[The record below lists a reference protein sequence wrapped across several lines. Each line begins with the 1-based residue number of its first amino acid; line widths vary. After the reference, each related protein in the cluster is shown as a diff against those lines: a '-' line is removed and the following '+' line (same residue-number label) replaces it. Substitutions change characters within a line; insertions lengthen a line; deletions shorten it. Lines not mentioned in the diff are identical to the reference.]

1 VARLTRATPFL
12 ELAQLC
18 RSVEATSKR
27 NEKIALISAFLKS
40 VSQEEVS
47 LVTLFLAGKPFPE
60 SDPRV
65 LEISYATISDASKNL
80 GQSRLTE
87 HPLTIKDVYNTLERI
102 AQTSGSKSRDKKLS
116 LLQTI
121 LTQTSAVEAEFLT
134 RMMLGEMRI
143 GVVEGVLLDAIA
155 EASGVP
161 RDLVRR
167 ANMLHGNIGDVARLA
182 MSQGPPALEHISLRL
197 FVPVKP
203 MLAEMADDAQQ
214 VLAEHKDGTAFEY
227 KFDGAR
233 IQIHGKGDRVQIFS
247 RRLTDVTDS
256 IPEIV
261 DFAKTQVKAKEF
273 LVEGEVVATGTAGK
287 PIPFQDLMRRFRR
300 VHGIEDMAGKIPLKL
315 YLFDAL
321 QVDGKTLIDQTYTDR
336 WTILSHL
343 VSKEHLAPRIITSDV
358 GKVESFMQSA
368 LKEGHE
374 GLMAK
379 SLSSNYSIGARGK
392 KWFKIKPA
400 DKLDVVIVAAD
411 WGSGRRVGWLSNY
424 HLAVRDRD
432 TGEFLVVGKTFKGLT
447 DAEFETITKRLQ
459 ELKTR
464 DGRYTV
470 YVKPAVVAEV
480 EYNEI
485 QKSPRYK
492 SGFALRFARI
502 SRFRDD
508 KKPDDA
514 DTLQRLQ
521 QLYDKQFENKA
532 RYNVEGAG

>member
-1 VARLTRATPFL
+1 LNRETPFFQ
-12 ELAQLC
+12 LAQLC
-18 RSVEATSKR
+18 RRVEATTKR
-27 NEKIALISAFLKS
+27 NEKIALIAEFLKL
-40 VSQEEVS
+40 VSSEEVS
-47 LVTLFLAGKPFPE
+47 LTTLFLAGKPFPE

-65 LEISYATISDASKNL
+65 LEISCATITEVGRNLGQKKLTESPLTISDVYRNL
-80 GQSRLTE
+80 G
-87 HPLTIKDVYNTLERI
+87 KI
-102 AQTSGSKSRDKKLS
+102 AEVSGSKSRDKKIS
-116 LLQTI
+116 LLQTL
-121 LTQTSAVEAEFLT
+121 LTQASPVELEFLV

-161 RDLVRR
+161 RELVRR
-167 ANMLHGNIGDVARLA
+167 AHMLHGDIGDVARLA
-182 MSQGPPALEHISLRL
+182 MTRSASALERIGLRL

-203 MLAEMADDAQQ
+203 MLAEMSEDAKQ

-233 IQIHGKGDRVQIFS
+233 IQIHKKDDKVRIFS

-261 DFAKTQVKAKEF
+261 DFAKSKVKASQY
-273 LVEGEVVATGTAGK
+273 LIEGEVVATGAEGR

-300 VHGIEDMAGKIPLKL
+300 IHEIEDMANKIPLRL

-321 QVDGKTLIDQTYTDR
+321 EVDGRNLIDEPYTER
-336 WTILSHL
+336 WKILSQI
-343 VSKEHLAPRIITSDV
+343 VPEERLAPRIISSDV
-358 GKVESFMQSA
+358 DRIESFMKSA

-379 SLSSNYSIGARGK
+379 SLTSNYSIGARGK
-392 KWFKIKPA
+392 KWFKLKPA
-400 DKLDVVIVAAD
+400 DRLDVVIVAAD

-424 HLAVRDRD
+424 HLAVRNEE
-432 TGEFLVVGKTFKGLT
+432 TGEFMVVGKTFKGLT
-447 DAEFETITKRLQ
+447 DAEFGAITKRLQ
-459 ELKTR
+459 ELKTK

-470 YVKPAVVAEV
+470 YVKPSIVAEV
-480 EYNEI
+480 AYNEI

-508 KKPDDA
+508 KSPLEA

-521 QLYDKQFENKA
+521 ELYDKQFENKA
-532 RYNVEGAG
+532 RFAS

>member
-1 VARLTRATPFL
+1 M
-12 ELAQLC
+12 
-18 RSVEATSKR
+18 
-27 NEKIALISAFLKS
+27 ISAFLKA
-40 VSQEEVS
+40 VSPEEVPM
-47 LVTLFLAGKPFPE
+47 VTLFLAGKAFPE

-65 LEISYATISDASKNL
+65 LEISYATISDAGKNL

-87 HPLTIKDVYNTLERI
+87 HALTIRDVYDTLGRI
-102 AQTSGSKSRDKKLS
+102 AQASGSKSRDRKLS

-121 LTQTSAVEAEFLT
+121 LTQTSPVEAEFLT

-155 EASGVP
+155 EASGVS

-167 ANMLHGNIGDVARLA
+167 ANMLHGDIGDVANRA
-182 MSQGPPALEHISLRL
+182 MSQGADALERITLRL

-214 VLAEHKDGTAFEY
+214 ALEEHKDGIAFEY

-233 IQIHGKGDRVQIFS
+233 VQIHRKDDKVRIFS

-261 DFAKTQVKAKEF
+261 DFAKTQVKASEF
-273 LVEGEVVATGTAGK
+273 LIEGEVVATGAAGK
-287 PIPFQDLMRRFRR
+287 SIPFQDLMRRFRR
-300 VHGIEDMAGKIPLKL
+300 VHEIEDMAEKIPLKL
-315 YLFDAL
+315 YLFDVL
-321 QVDGKTLIDQTYTDR
+321 QVDGRTMIDEPYADRWKTLSR
-336 WTILSHL
+336 L
-343 VSKEHLAPRIITSDV
+343 VSKERLAPRIITSDV
-358 GKVESFMQSA
+358 GRVESFMQSA

-400 DKLDVVIVAAD
+400 DKLDVVIVAAE

-424 HLAVRDRD
+424 HLAVRDED
-432 TGEFLVVGKTFKGLT
+432 SGEFLVVGKTFKGLT
-447 DAEFETITKRLQ
+447 DVEFETITKRLQ

-464 DGRYTV
+464 DGPYTV
-470 YVKPAVVAEV
+470 YVKPAIVAEV
-480 EYNEI
+480 AYNEV

-508 KKPDDA
+508 KKPEDA
-514 DTLQRLQ
+514 DTLQRLR

-532 RYNVEGAG
+532 RYSGG

>member
-1 VARLTRATPFL
+1 VARLTKATPFL

-27 NEKIALISAFLKS
+27 NEKIALISVFLKS
-40 VSQEEVS
+40 VSQEEVP

-121 LTQTSAVEAEFLT
+121 LTQTSPVEAEFLT

-167 ANMLHGNIGDVARLA
+167 ANMLQGDIGDVARLA
-182 MSQGPPALEHISLRL
+182 MSQGPPALEQISLRL

-233 IQIHGKGDRVQIFS
+233 IQIHRKGDKVQIFS

-273 LVEGEVVATGTAGK
+273 LIEGEVVATGTAGK

-300 VHGIEDMAGKIPLKL
+300 VHEIEDMAGKIPLKL

-336 WTILSHL
+336 WKILSHL
-343 VSKEHLAPRIITSDV
+343 VSEEHLAPRIITSDV

-368 LKEGHE
+368 LKDGHE

-480 EYNEI
+480 AYNEV

-508 KKPDDA
+508 KKPEDA

-532 RYNVEGAG
+532 RYNVEGAR